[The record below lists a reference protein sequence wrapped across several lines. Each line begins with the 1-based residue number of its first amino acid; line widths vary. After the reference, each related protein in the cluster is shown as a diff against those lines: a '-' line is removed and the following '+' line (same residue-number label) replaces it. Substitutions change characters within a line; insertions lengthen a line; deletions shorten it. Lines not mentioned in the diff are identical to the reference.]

1 MNIMADKPLSSNNV
15 PDWFLKAVRVMQDV
29 EQGLCNLET
38 ELRYGL
44 RLQDLD
50 PRLRDEMQYVSDSLE
65 VVKISL
71 SVMDMTASRVL
82 SDLAKA
88 ERSKRR
94 LASDGCEWGVH
105 R

>member
-1 MNIMADKPLSSNNV
+1 MADKPLSSNNV
-15 PDWFLKAVRVMQDV
+15 PDWFLKAVRVMQD
-29 EQGLCNLET
+29 
-38 ELRYGL
+38 
-44 RLQDLD
+44 LD
-50 PRLRDEMQYVSDSLE
+50 PRLRDEMQYVRDCLGA
-65 VVKISL
+65 VKISL
-71 SVMDMTASRVL
+71 SVMDITASRVL

>member
-1 MNIMADKPLSSNNV
+1 MTNKPIQPHGI
-15 PDWFLKAVRVMQDV
+15 PDWFLQAVRVMQDV

-50 PRLRDEMQYVSDSLE
+50 PRLRDEMQYVSDSLG

-88 ERSKRR
+88 ERAKRR